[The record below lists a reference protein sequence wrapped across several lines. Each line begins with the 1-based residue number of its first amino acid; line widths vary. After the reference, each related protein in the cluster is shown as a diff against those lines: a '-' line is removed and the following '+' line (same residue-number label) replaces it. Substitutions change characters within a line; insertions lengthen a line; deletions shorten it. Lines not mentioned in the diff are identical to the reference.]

1 MTLNFVLP
9 LNRLAWLAMASL
21 FPLSLLAQQAL
32 PDLGAA
38 QATNVDNQPVL
49 SATTFAGGLSVNELT
64 FLKEDNIDVQKNAKI
79 RGAIT
84 VDPKDIGQIADIVV
98 YVSFATLDNPG
109 NPALYYAGRKRNGVT
124 LGFRSAQL
132 SQNHVDEQSL

>member
-38 QATNVDNQPVL
+38 QATNVDNQPVA

-64 FLKEDNIDVQKNAKI
+64 FLKEDNIDVQKKRKNQ
-79 RGAIT
+79 G
-84 VDPKDIGQIADIVV
+84 
-98 YVSFATLDNPG
+98 G
-109 NPALYYAGRKRNGVT
+109 NYR
-124 LGFRSAQL
+124 
-132 SQNHVDEQSL
+132 